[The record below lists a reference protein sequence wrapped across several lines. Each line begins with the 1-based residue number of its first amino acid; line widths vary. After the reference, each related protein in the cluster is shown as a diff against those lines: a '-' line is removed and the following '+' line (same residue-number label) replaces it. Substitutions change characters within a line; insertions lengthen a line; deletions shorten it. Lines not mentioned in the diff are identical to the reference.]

1 MVALRCL
8 KNKNFR
14 KSGMIALAKPLTIQ
28 RPCVKLQTKKKP
40 TRRPVRNVRVQAA
53 LPDPDPLFQL
63 TSWVLPMTIAGRLMK
78 MEYNEIGV
86 GLIALAVAKT
96 ALEAGG
102 IIHY

>member
-1 MVALRCL
+1 
-8 KNKNFR
+8 
-14 KSGMIALAKPLTIQ
+14 MITLAKPLTIQ
-28 RPCVKLQTKKKP
+28 RPRVKLQTKKNV

-53 LPDPDPLFQL
+53 LPDPDLLFQL

-86 GLIALAVAKT
+86 GLVALAVAKT
-96 ALEAGG
+96 ALEVGG